1 METLD
6 TVNESSA
13 SSLPEERVEAGK
25 VLKVAD
31 MPDDE
36 RPREKALKYGI
47 GSLTSAELFALIL
60 RTGTKGRPITDL
72 CRDIMRVNDGKIL
85 NLERRDRRELEMIDG
100 LGPVKAQQIEAVMEI
115 VRRYRR
121 ESLGRR
127 IIIRSSRDIYEMM
140 SAEIANL
147 PHEEFWVITLNRGNM
162 VTGTK
167 RCSEGGAAGTVFDV
181 KKILKHCILLGA
193 EGVIVCHNHPSGNM
207 RPSGPDDSITRKM
220 KEACAALDIRMF
232 DHLIITTEGYYSYTD
247 QGRL

>member
-147 PHEEFWVITLNRGNM
+147 PHE
-162 VTGTK
+162 
-167 RCSEGGAAGTVFDV
+167 
-181 KKILKHCILLGA
+181 
-193 EGVIVCHNHPSGNM
+193 
-207 RPSGPDDSITRKM
+207 
-220 KEACAALDIRMF
+220 
-232 DHLIITTEGYYSYTD
+232 
-247 QGRL
+247 